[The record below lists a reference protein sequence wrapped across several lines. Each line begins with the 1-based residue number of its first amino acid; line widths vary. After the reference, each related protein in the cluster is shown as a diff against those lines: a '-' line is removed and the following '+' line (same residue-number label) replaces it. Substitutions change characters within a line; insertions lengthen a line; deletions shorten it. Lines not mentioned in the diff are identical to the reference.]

1 MADFSE
7 EGEEVHVLA
16 VLVRDVEAAVAE
28 QVVVVLEVEVRHVV
42 VAVQVVVV
50 AVLAVVVVEVEVQD
64 VVVVVEFQVY
74 KFLYYQSNTKLHFHI
89 TTRYLFNNYSSSYL
103 LMVF

>member
-16 VLVRDVEAAVAE
+16 VLVRDVEAAVAV

-42 VAVQVVVV
+42 VAVQ
-50 AVLAVVVVEVEVQD
+50 AVVVVEVEVQD
-64 VVVVVEFQVY
+64 VVVVVELQV
-74 KFLYYQSNTKLHFHI
+74 F
-89 TTRYLFNNYSSSYL
+89 
-103 LMVF
+103 